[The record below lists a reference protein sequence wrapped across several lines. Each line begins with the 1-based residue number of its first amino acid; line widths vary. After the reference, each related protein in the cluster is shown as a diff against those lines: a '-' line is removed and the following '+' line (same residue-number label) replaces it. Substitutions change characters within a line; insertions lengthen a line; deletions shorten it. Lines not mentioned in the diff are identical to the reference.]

1 MSSLLQSW
9 TTPGTSCDMIHRFR
23 QLDHIPSICFILK
36 GVTEWVKQISRVKWP
51 HEKLQWNLGV
61 AHKCSWAVCCRC
73 GDHIQH
79 IAHAFRSSQPS
90 PVMYKSN
97 KWFCLYV
104 ARPGGTVSSE
114 PDLLV
119 VNRILTV
126 TLGSLH
132 WSIHWCPAECFQIR
146 AKRSCLF
153 AANTRIKSTLIFM
166 YFVCTLARG
175 HGYTWGVDKTYCLHL
190 LWRCKGPQ
198 S

>member
-1 MSSLLQSW
+1 M
-9 TTPGTSCDMIHRFR
+9 
-23 QLDHIPSICFILK
+23 DHIPSICFILK
-36 GVTEWVKQISRVKWP
+36 GVREWVKQIGRVKWP
-51 HEKLQWNLGV
+51 QAKLQWNLEI

-73 GDHIQH
+73 GDHKQH
-79 IAHAFRSSQPS
+79 TVHAFRSSQPS
-90 PVMYKSN
+90 TVMYKSN
-97 KWFCLYV
+97 KCFCLYV
-104 ARPGGTVSSE
+104 ARSGGTVSRE

-132 WSIHWCPAECFQIR
+132 WSIHWCLAECFQIR

-175 HGYTWGVDKTYCLHL
+175 HGYTWGVDKNHWPHL
-190 LWRCKGPQ
+190 FWRCKGPQ